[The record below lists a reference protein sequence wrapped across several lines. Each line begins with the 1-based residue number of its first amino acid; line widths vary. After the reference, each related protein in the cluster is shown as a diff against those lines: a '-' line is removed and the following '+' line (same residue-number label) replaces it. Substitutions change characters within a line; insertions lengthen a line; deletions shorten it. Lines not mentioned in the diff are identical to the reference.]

1 MMARG
6 RVFLAVIFI
15 LMALT
20 AALPAFAQD
29 NIAFTDGRIN
39 NSDGAAPI
47 ALYCEDAGIVG
58 YDINGGS
65 GTPVIGVT
73 YNGLRNALREAISS
87 RRNVAIVRGGGST
100 LYALSSNELQVVSPT
115 NNGGT
120 YTFIFRSN
128 RCGDLNLGAII
139 RQNQNQSPIPDNP
152 IASPVPN
159 TNQGGVPI
167 TGVNQPPQFGPVTP
181 GVGQQVHVVQ
191 YGETLFRIAL
201 RYGLTTGALAQ
212 ANGISNV
219 NLIYAGQRLIIPA
232 AP

>member
-1 MMARG
+1 LG
-6 RVFLAVIFI
+6 
-15 LMALT
+15 
-20 AALPAFAQD
+20 QD

-87 RRNVAIVRGGGST
+87 RRNVVVVRGGGNT
-100 LYALSSNELQVVSPT
+100 LYALSSNELQIAAPT
-115 NNGGT
+115 SNGGT

-128 RCGDLNLGAII
+128 RCGDLNLGGII
-139 RQNQNQSPIPDNP
+139 RQNNNQNQSPIPTPVNSG
-152 IASPVPN
+152 SPTV
-159 TNQGGVPI
+159 G
-167 TGVNQPPQFGPVTP
+167 QPPQFAPVTP
-181 GVGQQVHVVQ
+181 GPGQQVHVVL

-201 RYGLTTGALAQ
+201 RYGLTTQALAQ
-212 ANGISNV
+212 ANGITNV
-219 NLIYAGQRLIIPA
+219 NLIYAGQRLIIPT